1 MCEEKNMPRKTILII
16 DDEEPIRELLKLTLQ
31 SAGFGTVLEAS
42 RGEEG
47 LELAVRHHPDLILL
61 DLMLPGLDG
70 LSVCRRLKTS
80 PDTRQIPIVML
91 TAKSD
96 ESDIVVGLEMGA
108 NDYVTKPFSRKVLTA
123 RIRTQFRIAE
133 QQEPPTVLQ
142 ISGLSISRDRRQVS
156 LCGKNIAL
164 TFSEFEILS
173 LLAAHPGRVFTRGQ
187 IIRRVK
193 GEDYPV
199 TDRAVDVQFVNLRK
213 KLGEW
218 GAAHIETI
226 RGIGYR
232 LTQEDPVR

>member
-1 MCEEKNMPRKTILII
+1 MGSKTILII

-31 SAGFGTVLEAS
+31 SAGFDSILEAS
-42 RGEEG
+42 DGEDG
-47 LELAVRHHPDLILL
+47 LALAARYLPDLILL
-61 DLMLPGLDG
+61 DLMLPGMDG

-80 PDTRQIPIVML
+80 PDTRMIPIIML

-108 NDYVTKPFSRKVLTA
+108 NDYITKPFSRKVLTA
-123 RIRTQFRIAE
+123 RIRAQFRIAE
-133 QQEPPTVLQ
+133 QQDQSSVLQ
-142 ISGLSISRDRRQVS
+142 VSGLNINTDQRRVS
-156 LCGKNIAL
+156 VSGESVSL
-164 TFSEFEILS
+164 TFSEFEILV

-187 IIRRVK
+187 IIRRIK

-199 TDRAVDVQFVNLRK
+199 TDRAVDVQIVNLRR

-232 LTQEDPVR
+232 LAQESTAR

>member
-1 MCEEKNMPRKTILII
+1 MVSKNKILIV
-16 DDEEPIRELLKLTLQ
+16 DDDSNIAELISLYLIKECFETLIVGDGE
-31 SAGFGTVLEAS
+31 SALQAFRTFQ
-42 RGEEG
+42 
-47 LELAVRHHPDLILL
+47 PDLILL
-61 DLMLPGLDG
+61 DLMLPGMDG

-80 PDTRQIPIVML
+80 PDTRMIPIIML

-108 NDYVTKPFSRKVLTA
+108 NDYITKPFSRKVLTA
-123 RIRTQFRIAE
+123 RIRAQFRIAE
-133 QQEPPTVLQ
+133 QQDQSSVLQ
-142 ISGLSISRDRRQVS
+142 VSGLNINKDQRRVS
-156 LCGKNIAL
+156 VSGESVSL
-164 TFSEFEILS
+164 TFSEFEILV

-187 IIRRVK
+187 IIRRIK

-199 TDRAVDVQFVNLRK
+199 TDRAVDVQIVNLRR

-232 LTQEDPVR
+232 LAQESIAR

>member
-1 MCEEKNMPRKTILII
+1 MGSKTILII

-31 SAGFGTVLEAS
+31 SAGFDSILEAS
-42 RGEEG
+42 DGEDG
-47 LELAVRHHPDLILL
+47 LALAARYLPDLILL
-61 DLMLPGLDG
+61 DLMLPGMDG

-80 PDTRQIPIVML
+80 PDTRMIPIIML

-108 NDYVTKPFSRKVLTA
+108 NDYITKPFSRKVLTA
-123 RIRTQFRIAE
+123 RIRAQFRIAE
-133 QQEPPTVLQ
+133 QQDQSSVLQ
-142 ISGLSISRDRRQVS
+142 VSGLNINKDQRRVS
-156 LCGKNIAL
+156 VSGESVSL
-164 TFSEFEILS
+164 TFSEFEILV
-173 LLAAHPGRVFTRGQ
+173 LLAAHPGHVFTRGQ
-187 IIRRVK
+187 IIRRIK

-199 TDRAVDVQFVNLRK
+199 TDRAVDVQIVNLRR

-232 LTQEDPVR
+232 LAQESIAR

>member
-1 MCEEKNMPRKTILII
+1 MTNKTILII

-31 SAGFGTVLEAS
+31 SAGFDSVLEAS
-42 RGEEG
+42 NGEDG
-47 LELAVRHHPDLILL
+47 LALATRYLPDLILL
-61 DLMLPGLDG
+61 DLMLPGMDG

-80 PDTRQIPIVML
+80 PDTHTIPIIML

-108 NDYVTKPFSRKVLTA
+108 NDYITKPFSRKVLTA
-123 RIRTQFRIAE
+123 RIRAQFRIAE
-133 QQEPPTVLQ
+133 QQDQSSVLQ
-142 ISGLSISRDRRQVS
+142 VAGLSINRDQRRVS
-156 LCGKNIAL
+156 ISGESVSL
-164 TFSEFEILS
+164 TFSEFEILV
-173 LLAAHPGRVFTRGQ
+173 LFAAHPGRVFTRGQ
-187 IIRRVK
+187 IIRRIK

-199 TDRAVDVQFVNLRK
+199 TDRAVDVQIVNLRR

-232 LTQEDPVR
+232 LTQESMAR

>member
-1 MCEEKNMPRKTILII
+1 MGCKTILII

-31 SAGFGTVLEAS
+31 SAGFDSILEAS
-42 RGEEG
+42 DGEDG
-47 LELAVRHHPDLILL
+47 LALAARFLPDLILL
-61 DLMLPGLDG
+61 DLMLPGMDG
-70 LSVCRRLKTS
+70 LSVCRRLKAS
-80 PDTRQIPIVML
+80 PDTRMIPIIML

-108 NDYVTKPFSRKVLTA
+108 NDYITKPFSRKVLTA
-123 RIRTQFRIAE
+123 RIRAQFRIAE
-133 QQEPPTVLQ
+133 QQDQSSVLQ
-142 ISGLSISRDRRQVS
+142 VSGLSINKDQRRVS
-156 LCGKNIAL
+156 VSGESISL
-164 TFSEFEILS
+164 TFSEFEILV

-187 IIRRVK
+187 IIRRIK

-199 TDRAVDVQFVNLRK
+199 TDRAVDVQIVNLRR

-232 LTQEDPVR
+232 LAQESIAR

>member
-1 MCEEKNMPRKTILII
+1 MGSKTILII

-31 SAGFGTVLEAS
+31 SAGFDSILEAS
-42 RGEEG
+42 DGEDG
-47 LELAVRHHPDLILL
+47 LALAARYLPDLILL
-61 DLMLPGLDG
+61 DLMLPGMDG

-80 PDTRQIPIVML
+80 PDTRMIPIIML

-108 NDYVTKPFSRKVLTA
+108 NDYITKPFSRKVLTA
-123 RIRTQFRIAE
+123 RIRAQFRIAE
-133 QQEPPTVLQ
+133 QQDQSSVLQ
-142 ISGLSISRDRRQVS
+142 VSGLNINKDQRRVS
-156 LCGKNIAL
+156 VSGESVSL
-164 TFSEFEILS
+164 TFSEFEILV

-187 IIRRVK
+187 IIRWIK

-199 TDRAVDVQFVNLRK
+199 TDRAVDVQIVNLRR

-232 LTQEDPVR
+232 LAQESIAR

>member
-1 MCEEKNMPRKTILII
+1 MGCKTILII

-31 SAGFGTVLEAS
+31 SAGFDSILEAS
-42 RGEEG
+42 DGEDG
-47 LELAVRHHPDLILL
+47 LALAARYLPDLILL
-61 DLMLPGLDG
+61 DLMLPGMDG
-70 LSVCRRLKTS
+70 LSVCRRLKAS
-80 PDTRQIPIVML
+80 PDTRMIPIIML

-108 NDYVTKPFSRKVLTA
+108 NDYITKPFSRKVLTA
-123 RIRTQFRIAE
+123 RIRAQFRIAE
-133 QQEPPTVLQ
+133 QQDQSSVLQ
-142 ISGLSISRDRRQVS
+142 VSGLSINKDQRRVS
-156 LCGKNIAL
+156 VSGESISL
-164 TFSEFEILS
+164 TFSEFEILV

-187 IIRRVK
+187 IIRRIK

-199 TDRAVDVQFVNLRK
+199 TDRAVDVQIVNLRR

-232 LTQEDPVR
+232 LAQESIAR

>member
-1 MCEEKNMPRKTILII
+1 MGSKTILII

-31 SAGFGTVLEAS
+31 SAGFDSILEAS
-42 RGEEG
+42 DGEDG
-47 LELAVRHHPDLILL
+47 LALAARYLPDLILL
-61 DLMLPGLDG
+61 DLMLPGMDG
-70 LSVCRRLKTS
+70 LSVCRRLKAS
-80 PDTRQIPIVML
+80 PDTRMIPIIML

-108 NDYVTKPFSRKVLTA
+108 NDYITKPFSRKVLTA
-123 RIRTQFRIAE
+123 RIRAQFRIAE
-133 QQEPPTVLQ
+133 QQDQSSVLQ
-142 ISGLSISRDRRQVS
+142 VSGLSINKDQRRVS
-156 LCGKNIAL
+156 VSGESVSL
-164 TFSEFEILS
+164 TFSEFEILV

-187 IIRRVK
+187 IIRRIK

-199 TDRAVDVQFVNLRK
+199 TDRAVDVQIVNLRR

-232 LTQEDPVR
+232 LAQESIAR